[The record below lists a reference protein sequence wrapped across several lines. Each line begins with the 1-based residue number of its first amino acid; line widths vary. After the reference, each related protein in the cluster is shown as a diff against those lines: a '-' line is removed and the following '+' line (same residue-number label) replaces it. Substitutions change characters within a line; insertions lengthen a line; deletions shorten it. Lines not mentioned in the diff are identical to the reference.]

1 MRSMLTR
8 VPSRLAFVAI
18 LAAAACG
25 ESTDETIRSE
35 RDAADLVVGSA
46 ASEWS
51 LLTVPRGGGAAE
63 LRRVVAP
70 DSVIWSGSAELPVAA
85 GAWPLGR
92 ASIVL
97 LDESGAVL
105 RYAPADDAV
114 ERLATLSEQA
124 RATEV
129 TSSAVV
135 FLDSA
140 GRFAYEVGPD
150 HTHGYSLD
158 APAVWAG
165 PVEGGIAVLTGEG
178 PSDLLIRQRSDSAA
192 AIELTAAGGPP
203 ALVTAWG
210 RRIVIT
216 GPDGRSIRVYSTEG
230 DGRLV
235 GEVELEGPVRGLGG
249 SPSSHEIYAALDE
262 PPRLQRISRF
272 SLEADEPIA
281 LDAVADRIRPGLFGG
296 ALLVETADG
305 TRRFRTGARTAAP
318 LPGDWRTDLPLG
330 LPGDLTIVL
339 VEDEAR
345 LVSVNDSAGA
355 VLAEG
360 APHWWL
366 PVHFNPT
373 LGGGEA
379 DLREALDELGAT
391 AGAPGAAAADTAEE
405 APPEADEVEVP
416 ALEEENAAA
425 QEGPPGFYAIVA
437 SARQRAGVEQLLA
450 SLSDAGYPTR
460 IQTYPDEAG
469 ELWHRGLVGPFPSRA
484 RAQAAARQLLR
495 ERDLQAWVTEIGA
508 SE

>member
-8 VPSRLAFVAI
+8 VPVRLALAAL

-25 ESTDETIRSE
+25 ESTDEAIRSE
-35 RDAADLVVGSA
+35 RDAADLVVGSTA
-46 ASEWS
+46 AEWS
-51 LLTVPRGGGAAE
+51 LLTIPRSGGTAE
-63 LRRVVAP
+63 LRPIVAP
-70 DSVIWSGSAELPVAA
+70 DSVVWTGSAELPVAT
-85 GAWPLGR
+85 GAWALGEE
-92 ASIVL
+92 AVVL
-97 LDESGAVL
+97 LDESGTVI
-105 RYAPADDAV
+105 RYVPADDAI

-124 RATEV
+124 RATAV
-129 TSSAVV
+129 TSSAIV

-140 GRFAYEVGPD
+140 GSFAYEVGPD
-150 HTHGYSLD
+150 RAHGYALSG
-158 APAVWAG
+158 PAAWAG
-165 PVEGGIAVLTGEG
+165 PVEGGIVTLSGEP
-178 PSDLLIRQRSDSAA
+178 PSDLLIRVRADSAV
-192 AIELTAAGGPP
+192 AIEIADAGGPP

-210 RRIVIT
+210 RRIAIT
-216 GPDGRSIRVYSTEG
+216 GPDGNSIRVYTTEG
-230 DGRLV
+230 DAGLV
-235 GEVELEGPVRGLGG
+235 GEVELEGPVRALGA
-249 SPSSHEIYAALDE
+249 SPSSHEIYAVLEE
-262 PPRLQRISRF
+262 PPRLQRVSRF

-281 LDAVADRIRPGLFGG
+281 LEAAASSIRPGLFGG

-305 TRRFRTGARTAAP
+305 TRRFRTGARAAAP
-318 LPGDWRTDLPLG
+318 LPGQWRTDLPLG

-339 VEDEAR
+339 VDDEAR

-355 VLAEG
+355 VLAAG

-373 LGGGEA
+373 LGGEP
-379 DLREALDELGAT
+379 DLREALDDLGAT
-391 AGAPGAAAADTAEE
+391 AGAPGAANADTVEE
-405 APPEADEVEVP
+405 APSETDEVDVP
-416 ALEEENAAA
+416 QIGGETEAA
-425 QEGPPGFYAIVA
+425 QEGPPGFYAIVV

-460 IQTYPDEAG
+460 VQSYPDEAG